1 MTDAL
6 IMMELPRVA
15 TGQSPMLKAV
25 VYAGN
30 VPMIAPSADERHRQ
44 EIIRKLVM
52 ESSLYVG
59 MRVKPAR
66 KSTFDKQG
74 YAVVM
79 SIARTYK
86 EWLGNTKPEDAKWP
100 KNDNPMLVHA
110 KYEEGGNVV
119 DATMNYFIPA
129 GDVCEE
135 D

>member
-15 TGQSPMLKAV
+15 TGKSSMLKAV

-52 ESSLYVG
+52 ESNLYVG

-74 YAVVM
+74 YAVIIG
-79 SIARTYK
+79 IARNYK
-86 EWLGNTKPEDAKWP
+86 EWLGNTKHEDAKWP
-100 KNDNPMLVHA
+100 KSDNPMLVHV
-110 KYEEGGNVV
+110 KYEESGDVV

-129 GDVCEE
+129 GDACEE